1 MQKNTPRGR
10 PSVVWRSFMDSIS
23 EKPAET
29 LDWNVDTEVQLFH
42 AMKGHKPVGVN
53 RYFQMA
59 CIHEK
64 FSASLN
70 KDISSQ
76 TIWDHLDT
84 MYDMA
89 ALHESEI
96 LPFPNPE
103 NEFGLPDND
112 FGDLLSKRK
121 EKGSIDKESSKRAPS
136 PAARSSMGGKVR
148 VDDSSASKKPEA
160 TGGKTGKG
168 DWNAAKSSPV
178 PSAGGKI
185 RRSEAEAAS
194 RSGAKSTSGTTS
206 RKGDMGTPKQSASS
220 TSKVKPEHA
229 HGKVKNDSTPSHK
242 SGRLESPA
250 SSNTKAQ
257 RADISSSNNQGV
269 PRIKTKPDTKSSKTS
284 ETKSDSKHQDGLHD
298 KHKQSFTKGSKG
310 ESKTDGK
317 ADSKAE
323 SKGESKDHPRG
334 EPKGG
339 GGAKG
344 DSTSVGT
351 KRSEPSKAKEMP
363 GRKSE
368 GRGKADDDTTPVKGS
383 SRQAKEEP
391 QETAPKRKRTARL
404 DTPKTN
410 SPQVTKSRRR

>member
-1 MQKNTPRGR
+1 
-10 PSVVWRSFMDSIS
+10 MDSTDR
-23 EKPAET
+23 KPAQT
-29 LDWNVDTEVQLFH
+29 LDWNVDSEVQLFH

-96 LPFPNPE
+96 LPFPNPD
-103 NEFGLPDND
+103 NEFVLPDND
-112 FGDLLSKRK
+112 FGDLMFKRK
-121 EKGSIDKESSKRAPS
+121 EKVSVDKESSKRALS

-148 VDDSSASKKPEA
+148 VDDCSASKKPEA

-168 DWNAAKSSPV
+168 DWNAAKV
-178 PSAGGKI
+178 PNAGGKI
-185 RRSEAEAAS
+185 RRGEGEAVS
-194 RSGAKSTSGTTS
+194 RPGCKSSLGVAP
-206 RKGDMGTPKQSASS
+206 RKSDVGTPKHSASS
-220 TSKVKPEHA
+220 VSKVKPEHA

-242 SGRLESPA
+242 SSPA

-257 RADISSSNNQGV
+257 KADTNTTNSQSV
-269 PRIKTKPDTKSSKTS
+269 PRIKSKSDN
-284 ETKSDSKHQDGLHD
+284 KSDSKHQDGMHD
-298 KHKQSFTKGSKG
+298 KQHKQPLTKAKG
-310 ESKTDGK
+310 ESRTD
-317 ADSKAE
+317 DP
-323 SKGESKDHPRG
+323 KGESKDHPRG

-339 GGAKG
+339 GGAN
-344 DSTSVGT
+344 TSAGT
-351 KRSEPSKAKEMP
+351 KPSKAKELP

-368 GRGKADDDTTPVKGS
+368 GKGKAEDDNTSAKGS
-383 SRQAKEEP
+383 FRQVKEEL
-391 QETAPKRKRTARL
+391 QETTPKRKRTSRIDAS
-404 DTPKTN
+404 K
-410 SPQVTKSRRR
+410 SGSSQATKSRRR

>member
-1 MQKNTPRGR
+1 
-10 PSVVWRSFMDSIS
+10 MDSLC
-23 EKPAET
+23 EKPVET

-103 NEFGLPDND
+103 NEFALPDND

-121 EKGSIDKESSKRAPS
+121 EKVSVDKESSKRAPS
-136 PAARSSMGGKVR
+136 PAARSSIGGKVR

-185 RRSEAEAAS
+185 RRTEAEAAS
-194 RSGAKSTSGTTS
+194 RSGGKSSSGTTS
-206 RKGDMGTPKQSASS
+206 RKSDVGMPKHSAASS
-220 TSKVKPEHA
+220 SKVKPEHA
-229 HGKVKNDSTPSHK
+229 HGKVKHDSTPSHK
-242 SGRLESPA
+242 SGRLESTA

-257 RADISSSNNQGV
+257 RGDTGNPNNQGV
-269 PRIKTKPDTKSSKTS
+269 PRIKNKPDTKF
-284 ETKSDSKHQDGLHD
+284 DSKHQDD
-298 KHKQSFTKGSKG
+298 KHKQSSGKGPKG
-310 ESKTDGK
+310 ESRMDNR
-317 ADSKAE
+317 AE
-323 SKGESKDHPRG
+323 SKGESKDHPRA

-344 DSTSVGT
+344 DNLPLGT
-351 KRSEPSKAKEMP
+351 KLPKGKEL
-363 GRKSE
+363 RKSE
-368 GRGKADDDTTPVKGS
+368 GRGKTEDDNALAKGTG
-383 SRQAKEEP
+383 RQAKEEP
-391 QETAPKRKRTARL
+391 HETVPKRKRTSRI
-404 DTPKTN
+404 DTPKSN

>member
-1 MQKNTPRGR
+1 
-10 PSVVWRSFMDSIS
+10 MDSIY

-103 NEFGLPDND
+103 NEFVLPDND

-121 EKGSIDKESSKRAPS
+121 EKVSVDKEFSKRAPS
-136 PAARSSMGGKVR
+136 PAARSSMGGKAR
-148 VDDSSASKKPEA
+148 VDDCSASKKPEA

-168 DWNAAKSSPV
+168 DWNAAKASPI

-194 RSGAKSTSGTTS
+194 RPGYKSSSGASS
-206 RKGDMGTPKQSASS
+206 RKSDVGTPKHSASS
-220 TSKVKPEHA
+220 VSKVKPEHA

-242 SGRLESPA
+242 SSPA
-250 SSNTKAQ
+250 SNNTKAQ
-257 RADISSSNNQGV
+257 RADASNPNSQGL
-269 PRIKTKPDTKSSKTS
+269 PRVKS
-284 ETKSDSKHQDGLHD
+284 KSDSKHPDGLHE
-298 KHKQSFTKGSKG
+298 KPHKQPLAKGGAKG
-310 ESKTDGK
+310 ESRTDGP
-317 ADSKAE
+317 
-323 SKGESKDHPRG
+323 KGESKDHPRG

-339 GGAKG
+339 GGVN
-344 DSTSVGT
+344 TSAGT
-351 KRSEPSKAKEMP
+351 KPSKAKELP

-368 GRGKADDDTTPVKGS
+368 GRGKAEDDNTLAKGS
-383 SRQAKEEP
+383 FRQHVKEEP
-391 QETAPKRKRTARL
+391 QETAPKRKRTSRL
-404 DTPKTN
+404 DTPKSN
-410 SPQVTKSRRR
+410 SSQVTKSRRR

>member
-1 MQKNTPRGR
+1 
-10 PSVVWRSFMDSIS
+10 MDSIS

-121 EKGSIDKESSKRAPS
+121 EKGSVDKESSKRAPS
-136 PAARSSMGGKVR
+136 PVARSSMGGKVR

-194 RSGAKSTSGTTS
+194 RSGGKSTSGTTS
-206 RKGDMGTPKQSASS
+206 RKGDVGTPKQSASS

-242 SGRLESPA
+242 SGRLEPPA
-250 SSNTKAQ
+250 STNTKAH
-257 RADISSSNNQGV
+257 RADISNSNNQGV
-269 PRIKTKPDTKSSKTS
+269 PRIKTKADTKSSKTS

-298 KHKQSFTKGSKG
+298 KHKQSFTKGFKG
-310 ESKTDGK
+310 ESKTDGR

-323 SKGESKDHPRG
+323 SKGDSKDHPRG
-334 EPKGG
+334 EPK

-351 KRSEPSKAKEMP
+351 KRSEPSKAKELP
-363 GRKSE
+363 GRSKSE
-368 GRGKADDDTTPVKGS
+368 GRGKADDDATPVKG
-383 SRQAKEEP
+383 RQAKEEP

>member
-1 MQKNTPRGR
+1 MVYIVRANKNAPRGK
-10 PSVVWRSFMDSIS
+10 PSVVWRSYMDSIY

-103 NEFGLPDND
+103 NEFVLPDND

-121 EKGSIDKESSKRAPS
+121 EKVSVDKESSKRAPS

-148 VDDSSASKKPEA
+148 VDDCSASKKPEA

-168 DWNAAKSSPV
+168 DWNAAKSSPI

-194 RSGAKSTSGTTS
+194 RSGCKSSSGASS
-206 RKGDMGTPKQSASS
+206 RKGDVGTPKHSASS
-220 TSKVKPEHA
+220 VSKVKPEHA
-229 HGKVKNDSTPSHK
+229 HGKVKNDSTPSLK
-242 SGRLESPA
+242 SSPA
-250 SSNTKAQ
+250 SSNTKAL
-257 RADISSSNNQGV
+257 RADTGNPNNQGV
-269 PRIKTKPDTKSSKTS
+269 PRMKSKSD
-284 ETKSDSKHQDGLHD
+284 TKSDSKYQDGLHD
-298 KHKQSFTKGSKG
+298 KQHKQPLTKGNAKG
-310 ESKTDGK
+310 ESRTDGR
-317 ADSKAE
+317 AE
-323 SKGESKDHPRG
+323 SKAESKDHPRG

-339 GGAKG
+339 GGVN
-344 DSTSVGT
+344 TSAGT
-351 KRSEPSKAKEMP
+351 KPSKAKELP

-368 GRGKADDDTTPVKGS
+368 GRGKAEDDSTLAKGS
-383 SRQAKEEP
+383 FRQVKEEP
-391 QETAPKRKRTARL
+391 QETAPKRKRTSRL
-404 DTPKTN
+404 DTPKSN